1 MRLVVARWL
10 AMPWTNTWTRGIW
23 ILRPSTAAPWFQTIH
38 RRFKIVSRWYL
49 VYSILP
55 VGYSI
60 VRYALSI
67 DQRANW
73 RDFDAYLTAALVLTV
88 CPWLLMAAAWY
99 VCLLVATSPKRSR
112 VDHRIFWELRMG
124 RRMLAKGYQPEQI
137 VLRTG
142 IWSGPVKSVMGAE
155 RGWKG
160 RSWPPRPLLS
170 AMESESPVVASDGSG
185 LWYDAGSGHSVVLS
199 SRGVL
204 TWIEKRDMRPE
215 LEKYLRLLSERR
227 RKPIPKE

>member
-1 MRLVVARWL
+1 
-10 AMPWTNTWTRGIW
+10 
-23 ILRPSTAAPWFQTIH
+23 
-38 RRFKIVSRWYL
+38 
-49 VYSILP
+49 
-55 VGYSI
+55 
-60 VRYALSI
+60 
-67 DQRANW
+67 
-73 RDFDAYLTAALVLTV
+73 
-88 CPWLLMAAAWY
+88 
-99 VCLLVATSPKRSR
+99 
-112 VDHRIFWELRMG
+112 MG

-160 RSWPPRPLLS
+160 RSW
-170 AMESESPVVASDGSG
+170 

-215 LEKYLRLLSERR
+215 LEKYLRLVSERR